1 MKRLNNKGVTL
12 VELLVSF
19 SIAAVIII
27 SMFNVVLNYQ
37 KEANSAMVKNDVTT
51 FKNTITKMLQN
62 DLIKGRLR
70 GVFLTTSNNGN
81 TTTYTFTMN
90 FYNSVN
96 FSGHGNPLY
105 FKNLKIVASNKSENY
120 ITYTDV
126 NRNGGTQEVKYSLM
140 DIGKNCRGGTNTAS
154 CSEENILKFI
164 SINSNINT
172 ATNPDAD
179 LSSHNN
185 GVYQPDGSIKN
196 NAKYFKLDIA
206 ISHPEFGGDYH
217 INIVTPLNYPYCK
230 VTD

>member
-105 FKNLKIVASNKSENY
+105 FKNYLY
-120 ITYTDV
+120 
-126 NRNGGTQEVKYSLM
+126 RCQ
-140 DIGKNCRGGTNTAS
+140 
-154 CSEENILKFI
+154 
-164 SINSNINT
+164 
-172 ATNPDAD
+172 
-179 LSSHNN
+179 
-185 GVYQPDGSIKN
+185 
-196 NAKYFKLDIA
+196 
-206 ISHPEFGGDYH
+206 
-217 INIVTPLNYPYCK
+217 
-230 VTD
+230 